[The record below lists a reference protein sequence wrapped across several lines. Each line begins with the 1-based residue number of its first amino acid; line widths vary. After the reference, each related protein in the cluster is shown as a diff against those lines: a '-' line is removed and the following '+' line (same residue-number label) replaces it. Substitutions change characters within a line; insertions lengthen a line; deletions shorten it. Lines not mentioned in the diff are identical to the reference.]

1 MCIRDSPPPAKLFCS
16 VRTITLESAAERARR
31 ALAPTHIF
39 LGASGAARL
48 SSLQCG
54 SASRSRSASSLE
66 RAAERPRSVLASPAP
81 CTTPDAQS
89 TAVIGPLTSYLVPAR
104 STASGIRSPRHLCR
118 QRPPPRPCSPSPHC
132 SHYILITSE
141 DYPRP
146 RHAQRISSSNF
157 RGDVIDIRAST
168 TTRRRQRS
176 LRYRRLCRRPLYN
189 RTKTRKTQNEAPF
202 YHEVIF
208 CVVLY
213 RIPNSH

>member
-1 MCIRDSPPPAKLFCS
+1 MCIRD
-16 VRTITLESAAERARR
+16 
-31 ALAPTHIF
+31 
-39 LGASGAARL
+39 
-48 SSLQCG
+48 
-54 SASRSRSASSLE
+54 RSASSLE
-66 RAAERPRSVLASPAP
+66 RSAERPRSVLASPTP

-146 RHAQRISSSNF
+146 RHAQRISSTNL
-157 RGDVIDIRAST
+157 RGDVSDIIASI

-189 RTKTRKTQNEAPF
+189 RTKTRKTKRHFIMN
-202 YHEVIF
+202 
-208 CVVLY
+208 
-213 RIPNSH
+213 

>member
-1 MCIRDSPPPAKLFCS
+1 MFRSHNQFGERRGAGSELRRRHTLFG
-16 VRTITLESAAERARR
+16 RQRRRETLQR
-31 ALAPTHIF
+31 
-39 LGASGAARL
+39 
-48 SSLQCG
+48 G
-54 SASRSRSASSLE
+54 SASSSRSASSLE
-66 RAAERPRSVLASPAP
+66 RAAERPRGVLASPTP

-146 RHAQRISSSNF
+146 RHAQRISSSNL
-157 RGDVIDIRAST
+157 RGDVSDIRASI

-176 LRYRRLCRRPLYN
+176 LRYRRLCRRPLYKG
-189 RTKTRKTQNEAPF
+189 TKTRKTKRHF
-202 YHEVIF
+202 IHEF
-208 CVVLY
+208 
-213 RIPNSH
+213 N

>member
-1 MCIRDSPPPAKLFCS
+1 MFRSHNQFGERRGAGSELRRRHTLFG
-16 VRTITLESAAERARR
+16 RQRRRETLQR
-31 ALAPTHIF
+31 
-39 LGASGAARL
+39 
-48 SSLQCG
+48 G
-54 SASRSRSASSLE
+54 SASSSRSASSLE
-66 RAAERPRSVLASPAP
+66 RAAERPRSVLASPTP

-104 STASGIRSPRHLCR
+104 STASGIRSPRHSC
-118 QRPPPRPCSPSPHC
+118 PPRPCSPSPHC

-157 RGDVIDIRAST
+157 RGDVSDIRAST

-189 RTKTRKTQNEAPF
+189 RTKTRKTKRHFIMN
-202 YHEVIF
+202 
-208 CVVLY
+208 
-213 RIPNSH
+213 

>member
-1 MCIRDSPPPAKLFCS
+1 MFPSHNQFGAGS
-16 VRTITLESAAERARR
+16 ESFGAD
-31 ALAPTHIF
+31 THF

-48 SSLQCG
+48 SSAAPRAVL
-54 SASRSRSASSLE
+54 ARSASSLE
-66 RAAERPRSVLASPAP
+66 RAAERPRSVLASPTP

-146 RHAQRISSSNF
+146 RHAQRISSSNL
-157 RGDVIDIRAST
+157 RGDVSDIRASI

-189 RTKTRKTQNEAPF
+189 RTKPRKTKRHFIMN
-202 YHEVIF
+202 
-208 CVVLY
+208 
-213 RIPNSH
+213 

>member
-1 MCIRDSPPPAKLFCS
+1 MFRSHNQFGERRGAGSELRRRHTLFG
-16 VRTITLESAAERARR
+16 RQRRRETLQR
-31 ALAPTHIF
+31 
-39 LGASGAARL
+39 
-48 SSLQCG
+48 G
-54 SASRSRSASSLE
+54 SASSSRSASSLE
-66 RAAERPRSVLASPAP
+66 RAAERPRSVLASPTP

-157 RGDVIDIRAST
+157 RGDVSDIRAST

-189 RTKTRKTQNEAPF
+189 RTKTRKPARKTKRHFIIN
-202 YHEVIF
+202 
-208 CVVLY
+208 
-213 RIPNSH
+213 

>member
-1 MCIRDSPPPAKLFCS
+1 MEMACPWLMAHPWVVRPGGFAPFAQSLWRAPRSGLGELRRRHTLFG
-16 VRTITLESAAERARR
+16 RQRRRETLQR
-31 ALAPTHIF
+31 
-39 LGASGAARL
+39 
-48 SSLQCG
+48 G
-54 SASRSRSASSLE
+54 SASSSRSASSLE
-66 RAAERPRSVLASPAP
+66 RAAERPRSVLASPTP

-89 TAVIGPLTSYLVPAR
+89 TAVIGPLTLYLVPAH

-157 RGDVIDIRAST
+157 RGDVSDIRAST

-189 RTKTRKTQNEAPF
+189 RTKTRKTKRHFIMN
-202 YHEVIF
+202 
-208 CVVLY
+208 
-213 RIPNSH
+213 